1 MRRVVQFSTGNVG
14 VHSLPAIIGR
24 PDLELVGVHA
34 ASPNKIGRDA
44 AELCGLSEPT
54 GIIATDDIDALIAL
68 KPDCVVYTAQGET
81 RPMEV
86 IEQMSKFLSAGINI
100 VATSMVWLVTP
111 RQADDWLRVP
121 LEQACAAGNASLY
134 VNGIDPGYS
143 GDTEVHSA
151 LSLVT
156 RARAI
161 TVQEIFDYANYDD
174 YEFTGKQMGFGVSAE
189 DDTPML
195 FLPGVLTTMWG
206 GAVRNLAEQ
215 LGVQLDEVR
224 QRIEPWYTDKRIE
237 CKMATVEPGQ
247 MAAVKF
253 AVEGVRDGVPVITM
267 EHITRLT
274 ADSAPDWL
282 YPPDGRPGV
291 HRVVVDGDPRVEL
304 NTHVSHPGLDVTEA
318 GCLSTAARVVNAIDW
333 VCRAPAGLIAVE
345 DIPAGRNHSRTD
357 VVTGPTPSSGRA
369 AGKRVLIT
377 GAARGLGRS
386 HALRLA
392 EEGADLIL
400 IDLCESLPEIEYD
413 LATQDDLAETV
424 RLVAEYG
431 GRCVSRVADVRDEAA
446 LRSAVDEGVDELGGL
461 DSAVANAG
469 VLTVA
474 PWDRTT
480 SDHWRT
486 VVDVNLIGTW
496 NTCAVAI
503 PHLLAQGG
511 GSLVNISS
519 AGAMKGFPLQIPYTA
534 SKYGVVGLTIALANE
549 LAAQSIRVN
558 SVHPTG
564 TPTGMVPPSF
574 GATLGEERPDLIPMF
589 VNAMPTPC
597 IEPVDVSNAVLFLI
611 SDESR
616 FVTGLQFKVDA
627 GVSIN

>member
-1 MRRVVQFSTGNVG
+1 MALEQFNLDGQVAIVTGAGKGVGQGIARVLAEAGATVVGTARTESDIRGTIAGIEDAGGRGLALVADAMSRPDSERVVSTAMESFGRIDILVNNVGGSTYARFLDITDEDFRHTFDWCVTSAFIMSQLVAHHMIEAGHGNIVNISSGSARFGIRALTAYCVAKGGLEALTRAMAQELAPKIRVNAIALGSFATDGLRGSLDMMPGSQEKMQESTPLASPGRRRRPRAAVRLSVHAGLLRDQRDLSCGRRHRLQQLAVADSRLLIKDERRMRRVVQFSTGNVG

-34 ASPNKIGRDA
+34 ASPDKIGRDA

-81 RPMEV
+81 RPTEV
-86 IEQMSKFLSAGINI
+86 IEQMSKFLAAGINI

-121 LEQACAAGNASLY
+121 LEQACEAGNASLY

-345 DIPAGRNHSRTD
+345 DIPAAET
-357 VVTGPTPSSGRA
+357 
-369 AGKRVLIT
+369 I
-377 GAARGLGRS
+377 RGLM
-386 HALRLA
+386 
-392 EEGADLIL
+392 
-400 IDLCESLPEIEYD
+400 
-413 LATQDDLAETV
+413 
-424 RLVAEYG
+424 
-431 GRCVSRVADVRDEAA
+431 
-446 LRSAVDEGVDELGGL
+446 
-461 DSAVANAG
+461 
-469 VLTVA
+469 
-474 PWDRTT
+474 W
-480 SDHWRT
+480 
-486 VVDVNLIGTW
+486 
-496 NTCAVAI
+496 
-503 PHLLAQGG
+503 
-511 GSLVNISS
+511 
-519 AGAMKGFPLQIPYTA
+519 
-534 SKYGVVGLTIALANE
+534 
-549 LAAQSIRVN
+549 
-558 SVHPTG
+558 
-564 TPTGMVPPSF
+564 
-574 GATLGEERPDLIPMF
+574 
-589 VNAMPTPC
+589 
-597 IEPVDVSNAVLFLI
+597 
-611 SDESR
+611 
-616 FVTGLQFKVDA
+616 
-627 GVSIN
+627 

>member
-34 ASPNKIGRDA
+34 ASPDKIGRDA

-86 IEQMSKFLSAGINI
+86 IEQMSNFLAAGINI

-121 LEQACAAGNASLY
+121 LEQACQTGNASLY

-253 AVEGVRDGVPVITM
+253 AVEGVRDGVSVITM

-345 DIPAGRNHSRTD
+345 DIPA
-357 VVTGPTPSSGRA
+357 A
-369 AGKRVLIT
+369 EII
-377 GAARGLGRS
+377 RGLM
-386 HALRLA
+386 
-392 EEGADLIL
+392 
-400 IDLCESLPEIEYD
+400 
-413 LATQDDLAETV
+413 
-424 RLVAEYG
+424 
-431 GRCVSRVADVRDEAA
+431 
-446 LRSAVDEGVDELGGL
+446 
-461 DSAVANAG
+461 
-469 VLTVA
+469 
-474 PWDRTT
+474 W
-480 SDHWRT
+480 
-486 VVDVNLIGTW
+486 
-496 NTCAVAI
+496 
-503 PHLLAQGG
+503 
-511 GSLVNISS
+511 
-519 AGAMKGFPLQIPYTA
+519 
-534 SKYGVVGLTIALANE
+534 
-549 LAAQSIRVN
+549 
-558 SVHPTG
+558 
-564 TPTGMVPPSF
+564 
-574 GATLGEERPDLIPMF
+574 
-589 VNAMPTPC
+589 
-597 IEPVDVSNAVLFLI
+597 
-611 SDESR
+611 
-616 FVTGLQFKVDA
+616 
-627 GVSIN
+627 